1 MTKGFDLRE
10 TAHQSSGLEVLLETY
25 PDFASEFLRGG
36 LQKGVGKL
44 LPDVFSEVPVIKCCN
59 YRLTGTSMSQV
70 VDRFAFD
77 KIQSQLSKLYYFQF
91 IRNPKAPDIIPLPF
105 CAIHYEYLPTIF
117 HQITSVIALTI
128 KALPVPNVVIFSFHN
143 ISCIS
148 IQIRKDR
155 GRSDKPAFFL

>member
-1 MTKGFDLRE
+1 MQNHRKFTL
-10 TAHQSSGLEVLLETY
+10 TLVCA
-25 PDFASEFLRGG
+25 
-36 LQKGVGKL
+36 LQRL
-44 LPDVFSEVPVIKCCN
+44 PVIKCSN
-59 YRLTGTSMSQV
+59 YRLTGTSMSQAAR
-70 VDRFAFD
+70 RFAFD
-77 KIQSQLSKLYYFQF
+77 KIQSQLSKLYYFQI

-105 CAIHYEYLPTIF
+105 CAIHYEYLPIIF
-117 HQITSVIALTI
+117 HQITSVIALAI

>member
-1 MTKGFDLRE
+1 MDDVEEPAGV
-10 TAHQSSGLEVLLETY
+10 EVQDVE
-25 PDFASEFLRGG
+25 GG
-36 LQKGVGKL
+36 EECLA
-44 LPDVFSEVPVIKCCN
+44 
-59 YRLTGTSMSQV
+59 GTSMSQV

-77 KIQSQLSKLYYFQF
+77 KIQSQLSKLYYFQI

-117 HQITSVIALTI
+117 HQITSVIALAI

>member
-1 MTKGFDLRE
+1 MSLPL
-10 TAHQSSGLEVLLETY
+10 HLQSTLVC
-25 PDFASEFLRGG
+25 A
-36 LQKGVGKL
+36 LQKL
-44 LPDVFSEVPVIKCCN
+44 PVIKCSHYC
-59 YRLTGTSMSQV
+59 LTGTSMSQV

-105 CAIHYEYLPTIF
+105 CAFHYEYLPTIF